1 LSRKLEEQHSLP
13 DDLSRR
19 CLKKNVEL
27 LKARGESFW
36 SSRDKLFSSLAAEL
50 DQKLTRSFFEV
61 AEEISLKE
69 VDLANFVSH
78 FLIFMMK
85 SETSFST
92 KRAKVSAAGD
102 HICEKQIAIQ
112 MMVKRLN
119 PTLLPDHRVLELLEL
134 NESLFSE
141 YENQLL
147 GFVKSFLRF
156 RATKNFEKMTST
168 NARQFSQ
175 KCTSIV
181 QLAKVGP
188 QAQIALDIV
197 LLLNDMLVFA
207 VKIEENEKQNQK
219 MMLQARITAGD
230 ATIRNLRKEL
240 EATNEELS
248 EYESKRRF
256 PFHFEI
262 TKTFLSL
269 KSIPSNMDEM
279 IVEVLMGNDN
289 WRRGTITDTAEH
301 SGDLELEI
309 EMDTGHNMTLKPGNT
324 IRISALTV

>member
-1 LSRKLEEQHSLP
+1 
-13 DDLSRR
+13 
-19 CLKKNVEL
+19 
-27 LKARGESFW
+27 
-36 SSRDKLFSSLAAEL
+36 
-50 DQKLTRSFFEV
+50 
-61 AEEISLKE
+61 
-69 VDLANFVSH
+69 
-78 FLIFMMK
+78 LIFMMK